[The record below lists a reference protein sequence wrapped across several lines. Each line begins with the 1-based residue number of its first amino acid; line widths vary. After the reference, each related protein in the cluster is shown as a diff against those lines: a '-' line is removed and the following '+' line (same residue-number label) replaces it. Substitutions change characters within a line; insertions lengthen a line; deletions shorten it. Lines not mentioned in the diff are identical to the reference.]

1 MAIRWLT
8 MVVRRRLAGL
18 TLLFCL
24 VLLSLRGNA
33 APPPPGV
40 SILNQAAV
48 EFYNPSGGPTLDT
61 NAIRLE
67 SPPVR
72 TVVDASQSLVWS
84 EARSVALKPGAT
96 AYLPHRLLYTGSGP
110 ASATLQWLNA
120 AGDGFDLLDLRAYQ
134 DLNTNGVVDPGE
146 PLLTRGSPI
155 SLTPGAPFD
164 LVLAGQLPPRGLEGG
179 QVATVQVTAS
189 LGTDGLTAS
198 VSDRVTAL
206 ADAGALFVELTGSR
220 TEVEI
225 GDFVDFTIRVRNAS
239 GIPLD
244 GILLTNDLASG
255 FAYEKGTARMNGTNA
270 PDPGGGAGPRLVFPI
285 GHMENDEVVTITC
298 RMRARPG
305 ATKGDGVFSA
315 YAASAR
321 PQVFLSNRAR
331 FDVDAEDGG
340 VFTDDG
346 VVVGKVFIDANQ
358 NRVQD
363 VGELGI
369 PGVRLYLEN
378 GTFVITDSEGKY
390 SFYGIK
396 PATHVLKLDE
406 TTLPEGAELLAPTTR
421 HAGSGGTRFVDINRG
436 ELHKANFTVGY
447 ATPEFVQAV
456 KRRRLQAERG
466 AQEVDTVVKG
476 RLTPDGAPL
485 VTGDPRSLPA
495 SGFIAGPPSAGPSLT
510 SGITPAAAD
519 ARSPP
524 ATPVAYNPA
533 ALALTSTNPAAADIV
548 FTNAASTNTGVE
560 PLAAPDAAFPGTN
573 HAFGFVGLKDGDTLP
588 TAQATLRVVGAQGAK
603 VTLKVNGKDVTA
615 ARLGRRAVAA
625 DQKLEAWEFVSVPL
639 KAGRNELEAIQH
651 DAFGNERGRQTLS
664 VIAPDRPGRIRI
676 LTPDSEPLADGKT
689 PARVLI
695 KITDA
700 RGVPVTARLP
710 VTLEAS
716 LGQWQEEDLDKREP
730 GTQVFVEGGS
740 GEFRL
745 LPPLE
750 PGESRLRASSGG
762 LKAEGLLIFV
772 PELRPMLAVGVL
784 EGTLNLSDLDARA
797 AFPPRSQDGFQEELQ
812 AYGLNSD
819 TGAARFAYRAAFFC
833 KGKVLGK
840 YLLTAGFDS
849 SKKERERLF
858 RDIQP
863 DEFYPVYGD
872 SSVKGFDAQT
882 TGRFYVRVDRNRC
895 YVLYGDLVTASQSEA
910 RSLGN
915 YSRSLTGGRLHLENK
930 RYRVNLWAS
939 EDSTRQVIE
948 EFRGNGTSGPYRFQ
962 NRNGILNSEKVEI
975 LTRDRYQPNLVLKT
989 EGLTRFTDYE
999 FEPFTGRLLMRRPV
1013 PSVDEY
1019 LNPVFI
1025 RVTYEVDQGGD
1036 QFWVYGADAQ
1046 VKVTERVEVGGA
1058 AIRDENPF
1066 GPYGLYSANT
1076 TVKLAEKTFLLG
1088 EYAHSDTD
1096 FADGDAGRV
1105 ELRHQGERLDAR
1117 LYYGQASDTF
1127 SNSAAM
1133 LTAGRLEAGAKVS
1146 YRLGPNTRLVGEAID
1161 SQNLV
1166 NDGERVGGTLSVEQ
1180 SLGGKARLE
1189 VGGRHSTETA
1199 APASGSTAQTPGATP
1214 NEVTSVRAKLTL
1226 PVPYV
1231 KSAAVYGE
1239 IENDVVESDKRLL
1252 AAGGEYQIAPKS
1264 RLYARHEFMD
1274 AIGSPYELN
1283 NFQAQNTTVVGL
1295 DTEYMKDGSVFNE
1308 YRARDAFAGREAEA
1322 AIGLRNL
1329 WHLAEGVRLN
1339 TTLERVNPIEGGGQN
1354 EATAGA
1360 LGLEYTRHPD
1370 WKGTARLELRTAA
1383 ANDSLLNTFG
1393 YARKLSRDWTFLGR
1407 TILYHVEDKT
1417 GPGGDKTQARFQ
1429 AGVAYRQT
1437 ETDRWHLLARYEF
1450 KYEADSTQAALDEE
1464 RQVHILSL
1472 HANYHP
1478 ARDWIIGFHYATK
1491 IAQESS
1497 HGASALY
1504 NANLAALRV
1513 TYDLTKR
1520 WDVGLNSSVLFDAEF
1535 RSVQFGFGPEVGWTF
1550 KNNMRIAA
1558 GFNFFGF
1565 KDKDLAGQ
1573 DYTNPG
1579 FFLSFR
1585 FKFDE
1590 TLFGRGN
1597 NAKEGGKE

>member
-1 MAIRWLT
+1 MATRWLT
-8 MVVRRRLAGL
+8 MVLRRRRAGL
-18 TLLFCL
+18 ALLVCL
-24 VLLSLRGNA
+24 GLLSLRGHA
-33 APPPPGV
+33 TPPPPGA

-48 EFYNPSGGPTLDT
+48 EFYNSSGGPTPDT
-61 NAIRLE
+61 NAIRMD

-72 TVVDASQSLVWS
+72 AVVDASESLVLTDD
-84 EARSVALKPGAT
+84 RSVALKPGAT
-96 AYLPHRLLYTGSGP
+96 AHLPHRLLYTGPSP
-110 ASATLQWLNA
+110 AWATLTWLNA
-120 AGDGFDLLDLRAYQ
+120 AGDGFDLLDLRACQ
-134 DLNTNGVVDPGE
+134 DLNTNGMVDAGE
-146 PLLTRGSPI
+146 PLLAPGSPL
-155 SLTPGAPFD
+155 SLLPGVPFD
-164 LVLAGQLPPRGLEGG
+164 LVLAGQLPSQGLEGG
-179 QVATVQVTAS
+179 QVASVQVTAA
-189 LGTDGLTAS
+189 LATNGL
-198 VSDRVTAL
+198 VSTVTDRVTAI

-225 GDFVDFTIRVRNAS
+225 GDFIDFTIRVRNAS

-244 GILLTNDLASG
+244 GILLTNDLAAG
-255 FAYEKGTARMNGTNA
+255 FAYEKNTATMRGTNA
-270 PDPGGGAGPRLVFPI
+270 PNPGGGAGPRLVFSI
-285 GHMENDEVVTITC
+285 GHMENGEVVTLTC
-298 RMRARPG
+298 RVRARPG
-305 ATKGDGVFSA
+305 ATKGDGVFWA
-315 YAASAR
+315 YAASAS
-321 PQVFLSNRAR
+321 PQVFVSNRAK

-369 PGVRLYLEN
+369 PGVRLYLED

-390 SFYGIK
+390 SLYGLK
-396 PATHVLKLDE
+396 PQTHVLKLDE

-466 AQEVDTVVKG
+466 AHEIETAVKG

-485 VTGDPRSLPA
+485 VTGDPKSLPA
-495 SGFIAGPPSAGPSLT
+495 SGFIGGPPSVGPSLT
-510 SGITPAAAD
+510 SGITPAAAH
-519 ARSPP
+519 ARAPP
-524 ATPVAYNPA
+524 TTVAYNPA
-533 ALALTSTNPAAADIV
+533 ALALTSTNLPAADAALAQV
-548 FTNAASTNTGVE
+548 ASTNPGALPQAT
-560 PLAAPDAAFPGTN
+560 PDAVFPGTN
-573 HAFGFVGLKDGDTLP
+573 GQFGFVGLKDGDTWP
-588 TAQATLRVVGAQGAK
+588 TGQATLRVVGAQGAK
-603 VTLKVNGKDVTA
+603 VTLKVNGRDVTA
-615 ARLGRRAVAA
+615 SRLGRRAVAT
-625 DQKLEAWEFVSVPL
+625 DQKLEAWEFVGVPL
-639 KAGRNELEAIQH
+639 KAGRNELEAVQH
-651 DAFGNERGRQTLS
+651 DAFGNERGRQTLT
-664 VIAPDRPGRIRI
+664 VIAPDKPGRIRI
-676 LTPDSEPLADGKT
+676 LTPDSEPLADGRT
-689 PARVLI
+689 PAKVI
-695 KITDA
+695 VKITDA

-710 VTLEAS
+710 VTLEAN

-730 GTQVFVEGGS
+730 GTQVFVEGGG
-740 GEFRL
+740 GEFHL

-797 AFPPRSQDGFQEELQ
+797 AFPPRSQDGFEEELQ

-819 TGAARFAYRAAFFC
+819 TGTARAAYRAAFFC
-833 KGKVLGK
+833 KGKVLGR

-849 SKKERERLF
+849 NKEERERLF

-948 EFRGNGTSGPYRFQ
+948 EFRGNGTSGPYQFQ
-962 NRNGILNSEKVEI
+962 NRNGLLNSEKVEI
-975 LTRDRYQPNLVLKT
+975 ITRDRHQPNLVLKT

-999 FEPFTGRLLMRRPV
+999 FEPFTGRLLLRRPV
-1013 PSVDEY
+1013 PSVDES

-1025 RVTYEVDQGGD
+1025 RVTYEVDQDGD
-1036 QFWVYGADAQ
+1036 KFWVYGADAQ

-1058 AIRDENPF
+1058 AIRDENPL
-1066 GPYGLYSANT
+1066 GAYGLYSANA

-1096 FADGDAGRV
+1096 LADGDAGRV

-1133 LTAGRLEAGAKVS
+1133 ITAGRLEAGAKVS
-1146 YRLGPNTRLVGEAID
+1146 YRLGPTTRLVGEAID

-1180 SLGGKARLE
+1180 SLGGKAKLE
-1189 VGGRHSTETA
+1189 VGGRHSTETG
-1199 APASGSTAQTPGATP
+1199 APASGSTAQTPGVTP

-1239 IENDVVESDKRLL
+1239 IENDVVEPDKRLL

-1295 DTEYMKDGSVFNE
+1295 DTEYMKDGTVFNE

-1329 WHLAEGVRLN
+1329 WHLGEGVRLN
-1339 TTLERVNPIEGGGQN
+1339 TTLERVNPVEGGGQN

-1360 LGLEYTRHPD
+1360 FGLEYTRHPE
-1370 WKGTARLELRTAA
+1370 WKGTARLELRTAE

-1393 YARKLSRDWTFLGR
+1393 YARKLARDWTFLGR
-1407 TILYHVEDKT
+1407 TILYCVENKT
-1417 GPGGDKTQARFQ
+1417 GSGGDKTQARFQ

-1437 ETDRWHLLARYEF
+1437 ETDRWHALIRYEF
-1450 KYEADSTQAALDEE
+1450 KYEADSTEAALDEE

-1478 ARDWIIGFHYATK
+1478 TRDWIIGFHYATK

-1497 HGASALY
+1497 HGASDLY

-1597 NAKEGGKE
+1597 NSKEGGKE